1 MIFAFS
7 NFKKIWALYIY
18 YVTYVI
24 YVLMRAPESPCGSKA
39 EKVPLHE
46 NPKLLHENPKLLH
59 ENPKLLHE
67 NPKPKMSFCM
77 RILNARIVTNN
88 L

>member
-1 MIFAFS
+1 MLFQIL
-7 NFKKIWALYIY
+7 KKFGHYIY

-59 ENPKLLHE
+59 ENPK
-67 NPKPKMSFCM
+67 PKMSFCM

>member
-1 MIFAFS
+1 
-7 NFKKIWALYIY
+7 
-18 YVTYVI
+18 
-24 YVLMRAPESPCGSKA
+24 MRAPESPCVSKA

-46 NPKLLHENPKLLH
+46 NPKLLHENPK
-59 ENPKLLHE
+59 
-67 NPKPKMSFCM
+67 PKMSFCTRILNFCM

>member
-1 MIFAFS
+1 MLFQIL
-7 NFKKIWALYIY
+7 KKFGHYIYIY

-46 NPKLLHENPKLLH
+46 NPKLLHENPK
-59 ENPKLLHE
+59 
-67 NPKPKMSFCM
+67 PKMSFCM

>member
-1 MIFAFS
+1 MLFQIL
-7 NFKKIWALYIY
+7 KKFGHYIY

>member
-1 MIFAFS
+1 
-7 NFKKIWALYIY
+7 
-18 YVTYVI
+18 
-24 YVLMRAPESPCGSKA
+24 MRAPESPCGSKA

>member
-1 MIFAFS
+1 
-7 NFKKIWALYIY
+7 
-18 YVTYVI
+18 
-24 YVLMRAPESPCGSKA
+24 MRAPESPCASKA

>member
-1 MIFAFS
+1 MGTI
-7 NFKKIWALYIY
+7 YIY

>member
-7 NFKKIWALYIY
+7 NFKKIGHYIY

-67 NPKPKMSFCM
+67 NPKSQNCY
-77 RILNARIVTNN
+77 
-88 L
+88 

>member
-1 MIFAFS
+1 
-7 NFKKIWALYIY
+7 
-18 YVTYVI
+18 
-24 YVLMRAPESPCGSKA
+24 MRAPESPCGSKA

-59 ENPKLLHE
+59 ENPK
-67 NPKPKMSFCM
+67 PKMSFCM
-77 RILNARIVTNN
+77 RILNFCTRIPNAKIVTNN

>member
-1 MIFAFS
+1 
-7 NFKKIWALYIY
+7 
-18 YVTYVI
+18 
-24 YVLMRAPESPCGSKA
+24 MRAPESPCVSKA
-39 EKVPLHE
+39 EKVP
-46 NPKLLHENPKLLH
+46 LHENPKLLH

-77 RILNARIVTNN
+77 RILNFCTRIPNAKIVTNN

>member
-1 MIFAFS
+1 
-7 NFKKIWALYIY
+7 
-18 YVTYVI
+18 
-24 YVLMRAPESPCGSKA
+24 MRAPENPCGSKA

-59 ENPKLLHE
+59 ENPK
-67 NPKPKMSFCM
+67 PKMSFCT

>member
-1 MIFAFS
+1 
-7 NFKKIWALYIY
+7 
-18 YVTYVI
+18 
-24 YVLMRAPESPCGSKA
+24 MRAPESPCGSKA
-39 EKVPLHE
+39 EKVPLHENPKLLHENPKLLHENPKLLHE